1 MGLFENSKMKKEAKR
16 LGLTIEQ
23 YEGYLSVEGR
33 GLSVDA
39 YKRFLYSFT
48 GRYTIEQFIDY
59 LRLEKAG
66 FTPRQCSRY
75 IFELADDIS
84 VADYAQFLEVEKLG
98 MTVAEFTAYAALM
111 KDKMSAVEFLGYR
124 KAQKIGVTL
133 EDYLTYLKSFQAE
146 MSIEDYLEFRKAEPL
161 GMTRTLFAEYLTK
174 YKHRYTVERFLDFDK
189 ARDLGLSLEDFDL
202 LLQAEKLDMSLA
214 EYKHHLEAEKLG
226 LTDREYTLYLD
237 VLENGRIAAGVFTV
251 PQTYAELSRRVLKL
265 LDFHTVVIPDSL
277 VTIPDWSFA
286 GWEMK
291 KVTISATVQTVGESA
306 FTDCKKLANVV
317 FEGVPATFG
326 RDLFSGC
333 KALKKIKIE
342 GVEITAEAFDKKYKP
357 KAVRTAKEPAAPKRP
372 KKEKKPP
379 QETVIKEK
387 QEAEEITVLPPP
399 PEEPAVEVVTPEP
412 AAEPTPK
419 PVEPVAEEP
428 AKKKPPKKAPVPK
441 AESVQYL
448 PGQEPANIQKRLHRL
463 FEKLDS
469 VYPDKV
475 VVGLHKDH
483 KKWGEAV
490 TELYRLLGYPNGNAF
505 LKAYGY
511 RVSHAASGGRPSAD
525 PKEVVAELK
534 RRYADGP
541 TCATMA
547 DLAKENPDLAPRF
560 SNMQNQADKFF
571 GMTLAKYFVQEGI
584 LQDKK
589 ALARDEK
596 LVAQTKSAEGKLEA
610 MTQVLKAR
618 YGDGKPKA
626 RTLTELREQ
635 NMDLPIHTISRWT
648 KKVHGQTATEYLIAQ
663 GILQD

>member
-1 MGLFENSKMKKEAKR
+1 MGFFEHSKKKKEAKR

-33 GLSVDA
+33 GLTVDA

-75 IFELADDIS
+75 IFELAEDIS
-84 VADYAQFLEVEKLG
+84 VADYAQFLEVEKMG
-98 MTVAEFTAYAALM
+98 MTVAEFTAYAVLM
-111 KDKMSAVEFLGYR
+111 KDKMTAVEFLGYR
-124 KAQKIGVTL
+124 KAQKMGVTL

-146 MSIEDYLEFRKAEPL
+146 MSIEDYLQFRKAEPL
-161 GMTRTLFAEYLTK
+161 GMSRALFTEYLTK

-202 LLQAEKLDMSLA
+202 LLQAEKLDMSLE
-214 EYKHHLEAEKLG
+214 EYKRHLEAEKLG
-226 LTDREYTLYLD
+226 ITDQEFVLYLD
-237 VLENGRIAAGVFTV
+237 IQENGRIAGGVFTV
-251 PQTYAELSRRVLKL
+251 PENYTELSKRVLNL
-265 LDFHTVVIPDSL
+265 LDFHTVVISDSL
-277 VTIPDWSFA
+277 VTVPDWSFA

-291 KVTISATVQTVGESA
+291 KVIIAATVQTVGESA
-306 FTDCKKLANVV
+306 FTDCKKLTNVV
-317 FEGVPATFG
+317 FEGVPVTFG
-326 RDLFSGC
+326 RDIFSGC
-333 KALKKIKIE
+333 RALKKIKIE
-342 GVEITAEAFDKKYKP
+342 GVEITAEDFTKKYKS
-357 KAVRTAKEPAAPKRP
+357 KTVRTAKEPAAPKRP
-372 KKEKKPP
+372 RKEKKLP
-379 QETVIKEK
+379 QEPVSEEK
-387 QEAEEITVLPPP
+387 QEAEEPTVLPVP
-399 PEEPAVEVVTPEP
+399 PEEPVVKAVLSEP
-412 AAEPTPK
+412 AAEPVPE
-419 PVEPVAEEP
+419 PVEAELPELTE
-428 AKKKPPKKAPVPK
+428 KKPPKKAPAPK
-441 AESVQYL
+441 AEGVQYQ
-448 PGQEPANIQKRLHRL
+448 PGQEPANIQKRLQRL

-525 PKEVVAELK
+525 PMEVVAELK

-541 TCATMA
+541 TCAKMA
-547 DLAKENPDLAPRF
+547 DLALENPDLAPRF
-560 SNMQNQADKFF
+560 SNLQNQAEKFF

-589 ALARDEK
+589 AVARDQK
-596 LVAQTKSAEGKLEA
+596 LVAQTKSAEGKLAA
-610 MTQVLKAR
+610 MTQVLKER
-618 YGDGKPKA
+618 YGEGRPKA

-648 KKVHGQTATEYLIAQ
+648 KKVHNQSATEYLIAQ
-663 GILQD
+663 GILED